1 MAEPVLVSE
10 ADGVVTVTI
19 NRPDN
24 GNALDLRTAR
34 RLADALEAVVWDGVV
49 AVVLRGAGRAFCVG
63 GDLREMATAPD
74 RGAHLQALAGH
85 AHRAVR
91 TLAVAPVPVVAVVDG
106 AAAGAGL
113 AFVLGADVVLAGDR
127 SRFVLAYG
135 AVGLTPDCGA
145 SWFLPRTVGRRRAY
159 EIALTNPTLDGDQ
172 AERDG
177 IVTRRVGSDQ
187 LEAELDALLGVL
199 RTGSGPAIAG
209 VKALLLPDEEQ
220 DSLARHLDA
229 EAESIARYA
238 GGEDAG
244 RRIAAFVR
252 GAA

>member
-1 MAEPVLVSE
+1 MAETVLVSQ
-10 ADGVVTVTI
+10 ADGVVSVTF
-19 NRPDN
+19 NRPDS
-24 GNALDLRTAR
+24 GNALDLHTAR
-34 RLADALEAVVWDGVV
+34 LLAEALEAVSWDATV

-63 GDLREMATAPD
+63 GDLREMVSAPD

-91 TLAVAPVPVVAVVDG
+91 ALASAPVPVVAVVDG

-145 SWFLPRTVGRRRAY
+145 SWFLPRIVGRRRAY
-159 EIALTNPTLDGDQ
+159 EIALTNPVLDGDR

-199 RTGSGPAIAG
+199 RAGSGPAVAG
-209 VKALLLPDEEQ
+209 VKALLLSAEEQ
-220 DSLARHLDA
+220 DSLARRLDA
-229 EAESIARYA
+229 EAESIARFA

-244 RRIAAFVR
+244 RRIAAFL
-252 GAA
+252 GDAA